1 MTEEFSKE
9 PMYIENTTEAEKQ
22 TDPFDSYMTE
32 VIAPAV
38 DEINREKE
46 KYRGQFWTYFWT
58 ALFLVSVNAL
68 VVLYRALMY
77 HRALNVEQL
86 MLINIVAVVIVCW
99 PLYSWTKHKSQD
111 IFSLFME
118 FYGQFKFSQTSDN
131 VADVDKD
138 TLIVPEHSTT
148 AVTHGIVGNYDGV
161 DVELRDTSY
170 FRTKSKKSKKVCSGV
185 VLCFDFK
192 QNLKNNLLLFEKFG
206 FYRKSKMTNMI
217 NLNEQIHIPASNY
230 FNIFSD
236 KPEVSSFLCS
246 AFFEKILDL
255 KDVFE
260 ARKMYL
266 EVTENHIKIFLE
278 NSQIYFENNKLWSRK
293 MEYDKFRRLHNQ
305 FEEVF
310 IFIETIQAILR
321 DI

>member
-1 MTEEFSKE
+1 MTEEFSKMPTYVE
-9 PMYIENTTEAEKQ
+9 TVTELENQ
-22 TDPFDSYMTE
+22 TDPFDVYMSD
-32 VIAPAV
+32 VITPAV
-38 DEINREKE
+38 DEVNREKE
-46 KYRGQFWTYFWT
+46 KYRGQFWTYLWT

-86 MLINIVAVVIVCW
+86 LLINIVAVIIVCW
-99 PLYSWTKHKSQD
+99 PLYSWTKHKTKD

-118 FYGQFKFSQTSDN
+118 FYGQFKFSKALD
-131 VADVDKD
+131 DVIDADKD
-138 TLIVPEHSTT
+138 TPIVPEHSTT
-148 AVTHGIVGNYDGV
+148 TVAHNIVGNYGGV
-161 DVELRDTSY
+161 DIEIRDTAY
-170 FRTKSKKSKKVCSGV
+170 FKAKSKKSKKVCSGV

-192 QNLKNNLLLFEKFG
+192 RNLQNNLLLFEKFG
-206 FYRKSKMTNMI
+206 FYRKSKMANMI

-236 KPEVSSFLCS
+236 KSEPSNILCS
-246 AFFEKILDL
+246 TFFEKILDL
-255 KDVFE
+255 KDVFG

-266 EVTENHIKIFLE
+266 EVTENRIKIFLE

-310 IFIETIQAILR
+310 IFIETVQAILQ